1 MYSRNVF
8 LLLFACKQA
17 QKTFVTVLKEREERK
32 MKFEKHA
39 VEKNLDREKI
49 QETVLVEAH
58 LNGI

>member
-1 MYSRNVF
+1 
-8 LLLFACKQA
+8 
-17 QKTFVTVLKEREERK
+17 